1 MHKDMTD
8 MQNSHTYDDF
18 IHRLADAAGAAAL
31 AGFRASI
38 HVDNKGKAGA
48 AADDVRRY
56 DPVTEADR
64 GAERAMRDLIEA
76 AYPAHGIIGE
86 EYGRRHEDAEHV
98 WVLDPIDGTRSFIAG
113 VPLWGT
119 LIGLME
125 NGRPAL
131 GMMAQPYIGERFFG
145 DGRTA
150 HYRGPH
156 GEGVLKT
163 RKCPDLS
170 DAILFT
176 TTPAL
181 FNRDE
186 RPAYDA
192 VERKVRLARYGT
204 DCYGYCMLAAGQAD
218 LVIEAGLEAYDIVA
232 LVPIVEG
239 AGGIVTTWTG
249 ASPSEGGRIV
259 ASGDPALHEA
269 ALRELAICRA

>member
-1 MHKDMTD
+1 MHQK
-8 MQNSHTYDDF
+8 HTYTDF
-18 IHRLADAAGAAAL
+18 AHRLADAAAAEAL
-31 AGFRASI
+31 AGFRAAI
-38 HVDNKGKAGA
+38 HVDNKGKKDA
-48 AADDVRRY
+48 ASDDTRRY

-64 GAERAMRDLIEA
+64 GAERVMRELIETT
-76 AYPAHGIIGE
+76 YPDHGIVGE
-86 EYGRRHEDAEHV
+86 EYGKLRQDADHV

-113 VPLWGT
+113 IPLWGT

-131 GMMAQPYIGERFFG
+131 GMMAQPYIGERFYG
-145 DGRTA
+145 DGKSAR
-150 HYRGPH
+150 YRGPR
-156 GEGVLKT
+156 GDGALKT
-163 RKCPDLS
+163 RKCADLS

-181 FNRDE
+181 FDHDE

-192 VERKVRLARYGT
+192 VEREVRLARYGT

-239 AGGIVTTWTG
+239 AGGVVTTWTG
-249 ASPSEGGRIV
+249 APADEGGRIV

-269 ALRELAICRA
+269 VLRELAICRA

>member
-1 MHKDMTD
+1 MAD
-8 MQNSHTYDDF
+8 MQKEQDYVPF

-31 AGFRASI
+31 AGFRTSI
-38 HVDNKGKAGA
+38 HVDDKGLAGA
-48 AADDVRRY
+48 APDDVRRY

-64 GAERAMRDLIEA
+64 GAERAMRALIEETF
-76 AYPAHGIIGE
+76 PDHGIVGE
-86 EYGRRHEDAEHV
+86 EYGRHQQDAEHV

-119 LIGLME
+119 LIGLMH

-145 DGRTA
+145 DGESA
-150 HYRGPH
+150 GYRGPH
-156 GEGVLKT
+156 GEGTLKT
-163 RKCPDLS
+163 RRCADLA

-181 FNRDE
+181 FDRDE

-218 LVIEAGLEAYDIVA
+218 LVIEAGLQSYDIVA

-239 AGGIVTTWTG
+239 AGGVVTTWTG
-249 ASPSEGGRIV
+249 GAPTDGGRIV
-259 ASGDPALHEA
+259 ASGDPALHEQV
-269 ALRELAICRA
+269 LRELAICQA